1 MSMCLRELWGKGIV
15 KEPCSEEDRL
25 GAGTGVTCVKVFIFY
40 TMAFLSLK
48 LFRRNAA
55 HSIRLTLELSELI
68 LIINS

>member
-1 MSMCLRELWGKGIV
+1 MSMCSRELLGKATV
-15 KEPCSEEDRL
+15 KEPCSEDRL

-48 LFRRNAA
+48 LFKRNAA
-55 HSIRLTLELSELI
+55 HSIRLTLGLSELI